1 MIKLISLLAYTN
13 RAGSVVSASQ
23 PIFRRQ
29 VRRRQKSFLSAR
41 LIQDHNLANS
51 EMLSQ
56 LGSFRHMT
64 QSLHLPVLRLN

>member
-1 MIKLISLLAYTN
+1 MTGCGFCRIRRAETFHDRDQIISF
-13 RAGSVVSASQ
+13 RPVSFK
-23 PIFRRQ
+23 ITTF
-29 VRRRQKSFLSAR
+29 
-41 LIQDHNLANS
+41 ANS